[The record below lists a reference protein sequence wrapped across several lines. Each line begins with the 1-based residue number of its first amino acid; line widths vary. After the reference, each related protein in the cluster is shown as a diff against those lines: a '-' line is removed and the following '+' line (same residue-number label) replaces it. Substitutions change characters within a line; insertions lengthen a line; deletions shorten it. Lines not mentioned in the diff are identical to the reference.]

1 MLNLTRQGFR
11 VSIRAAVVA
20 GVLIATLL
28 IAAVAIGL
36 QYFFSRS
43 LATDATQAVYQQTVA
58 STRDYLSA
66 ADSRANATARILAQ
80 FPKLVENDQ
89 VSDETRAL
97 FAEIMQRNAL
107 FYSIYIGF
115 DNGYFYELVNLD
127 TDEAVGDQLRAE
139 PEDRW
144 VIITVSGQGEAR
156 ERQFEYFD
164 EDFNSRRSWSHQT
177 EYDVTK
183 RPWFINADKNS
194 VHKTDPYLFQ
204 HIQAPGQ
211 TYSTRIA
218 EDNAV
223 LAVDIALSAV
233 SEYMQSLDV
242 SDGSDMFLYQDTGEI
257 IAGNN
262 PQQPRQQLPP
272 APELKLSEAQ
282 QKIVED
288 NRYLTVS
295 NEIDWPPVNFAVS
308 GRPYGYAIDT
318 LSYIEEMTGFR
329 LRYINGLNWND
340 MAAMFLSDELDVI
353 QPVFFNEQRQVVG
366 ELSEPFVK
374 LPYGAV
380 TAEGAEPLTSV
391 SDLQDSKVAVH
402 KDWSLKD
409 NLEALYPEIEIIE
422 AESVRDLFTLVKN
435 GNADVALDTAAVLRY
450 TAEEFFID
458 GVTLHSPL
466 QTDEAALPQ
475 QLHFLINRNATGVA
489 EIFDLALA
497 ELGDKHKS
505 ALANRWLSDSAEVRH
520 IGSVPYQSLLEMTG
534 DGEAESLQTL
544 DIDGEDHFAY
554 VAPLTEGGDEFFAI
568 MTPADTVLA
577 PAMQQVWNSVL
588 ITALILLLLLPV
600 TALFASP
607 VVDSIRRLVDDSEKI
622 KQRRFSEVM
631 PARTYITEIN
641 NLSDSMQDMSHSIE
655 SYAQQQQD
663 LMEAFIE
670 LIAQAID
677 DKSPY
682 TAGHCARVPELAFML
697 AEEAENSQTPPFRE
711 FGFKNQ
717 QEWRE
722 FKIGA
727 WLHDCGK
734 ITTPEHIIDKG
745 TKLETIYN
753 RIHEIRMRFEV
764 LWRDAEIDYRDKLH
778 NNPQDAEKLRRD
790 LATQQARLK
799 ADFAFIAECNV
810 GSESMDE
817 AAIERLEQLADITW
831 QRYFDDRL
839 GLSPIEEDHFA
850 EAPRPLPATE
860 KLLADRPE
868 HIIER
873 YHSTDYDPRL
883 GIKMTVPEHL
893 YNLGELYNLK
903 IKRGTLTPEDRFK
916 INEHIISTI
925 RMLDNLPF
933 PPELS
938 QVPRYASTHHETLIG
953 TGYPRKLTAEDLSLP
968 ERIMILADIFE
979 ALTAADRPYKK
990 AKPVS
995 VAIDILYKMVQN
1007 QHIDPDVFELFLRS
1021 GVYIQYARRFL
1032 PESQID
1038 EVDISQYLSD

>member
-1 MLNLTRQGFR
+1 MFNLTRQGFR

-20 GVLIATLL
+20 GVLIATVL
-28 IAAVAIGL
+28 IATVAIGL

-58 STRDYLSA
+58 STRDYLA
-66 ADSRANATARILAQ
+66 AVDSRANATSRILAQ
-80 FPKLVENDQ
+80 FSKLIENNRIGAESRQ
-89 VSDETRAL
+89 L
-97 FAEIMQRNAL
+97 FAEIMQLNTL
-107 FYSIYIGF
+107 FYSIYVGF
-115 DNGYFYELVNLD
+115 DNGYFYELVNLNAGQ
-127 TDEAVGDQLRAE
+127 AVREQLRAE

-144 VIITVSGQGEAR
+144 VVISVSGQGAAR
-156 ERQFEYFD
+156 ERRFEYFD

-177 EYDVTK
+177 DYDVTK
-183 RPWFINADKNS
+183 RPWYVNAEKNT
-194 VHKTDPYLFQ
+194 VHKTDPYLLQ
-204 HIQAPGQ
+204 HLQAPGQ

-233 SEYMQSLDV
+233 SGYMQSLDV
-242 SDGSDMFLYQDTGEI
+242 SEGSEMFLYQDTGEI
-257 IAGNN
+257 IASNKTQN
-262 PQQPRQQLPP
+262 QQQQLPP
-272 APELKLSEAQ
+272 APELTLSEAQ
-282 QKIVED
+282 QKIVEE
-288 NRYLTVS
+288 NQYLTVS
-295 NEIDWPPVNFAVS
+295 NEIDWPPVNFAVA

-318 LSYIEEMTGFR
+318 LDYIEEMTGFR
-329 LRYINGLNWND
+329 LRYINGLKWND
-340 MAAMFLSDELDVI
+340 MAAMFLSNELDVI

-366 ELSEPFVK
+366 ELTEPFLQ

-380 TAEGAEPLTSV
+380 TREDAEPLSAI
-391 SDLQDSKVAVH
+391 SDLNDSKVAVH

-409 NLEALYPEIEIIE
+409 NLQEFYPGIEIIE
-422 AESVRDLFTLVKN
+422 AESVRDLFVQVKN
-435 GNADVALDTAAVLRY
+435 GNADAALDTAAVLRY

-466 QTDEAALPQ
+466 QAEEATLPQ
-475 QLHFLINRNATGVA
+475 QLHFMINRNAAGVA

-497 ELGDKHKS
+497 QLGDEHKA
-505 ALANRWLSDSAEVRH
+505 ALAERWLDDNAEVGH
-520 IGSVPYQSLLEMTG
+520 IGSVPYQSLLDLIDDDTL
-534 DGEAESLQTL
+534 SLQTME
-544 DIDGEDHFAY
+544 IDGEPHFVY
-554 VAPLTEGGDEFFAI
+554 VAPLIEGGDEYFAI
-568 MTPADTVLA
+568 MSPTDTVLA

-588 ITALILLLLLPV
+588 ITALILLLLLPLM
-600 TALFASP
+600 ALFASP
-607 VVDSIRRLVDDSEKI
+607 VVESIRRLVDDSEKI
-622 KQRRFSEVM
+622 RQRRFSEVM
-631 PARTYITEIN
+631 PAPTYITEIN
-641 NLSDSMQDMSHSIE
+641 NLSDSMQDMSRSIE
-655 SYAQQQQD
+655 TYEQQQQD

-682 TAGHCARVPELAFML
+682 TAGHCERVPELAFML

-711 FGFKNQ
+711 FGFRNQ

-764 LWRDAEIDYRDKLH
+764 LWRDAEIDYRDKLQ
-778 NNPQDAEKLRRD
+778 NNPQDAENLRHE
-790 LATQQARLK
+790 LTAKQTRLK

-810 GSESMDE
+810 GGEFMDE
-817 AAIERLEQLADITW
+817 AAIERLDELAEITW

-839 GLSPIEEDHFA
+839 GLSPIEENHFA
-850 EAPRPLPATE
+850 EAPAALPATE

-868 HIIER
+868 HIFER
-873 YHSTDYDPRL
+873 YHSTDYAPHL
-883 GIKMTVPEHL
+883 GIKMAVPEHL

-925 RMLDNLPF
+925 KMLDNLPF

-953 TGYPRKLTAEDLSLP
+953 TGYPRKLTAEDLSVP

-995 VAIDILYKMVQN
+995 VAIDILHKMVQN

>member
-1 MLNLTRQGFR
+1 MLNLLPQGFR
-11 VSIRAAVVA
+11 VSIRIAVVA

-28 IAAVAIGL
+28 IATVAIGL
-36 QYFFSRS
+36 QYYFSRS
-43 LATDATQAVYQQTVA
+43 LATDATQQVYQQTVA

-66 ADSRANATARILAQ
+66 ADDRASATARVLAQ
-80 FPKLVENDQ
+80 FPKLIENERIGR
-89 VSDETRAL
+89 ETRQL
-97 FAEIMQRNAL
+97 FAEIMQRNEL
-107 FYSIYIGF
+107 FYSIYVGF

-127 TDEAVGDQLRAE
+127 TDPAVREQLRAE
-139 PEDRW
+139 PDDRW
-144 VIITVSGQGEAR
+144 VIITVSGQGGNKQR
-156 ERQFEYFD
+156 RFEYFD
-164 EDFNSRRSWSHQT
+164 EDFNSRRSWGHQT

-183 RPWFINADKNS
+183 RPWYVNARQNA

-204 HIQAPGQ
+204 HLQAPGQ
-211 TYSTRIA
+211 TYSTRLS

-233 SEYMQSLDV
+233 AEYMQSLDA
-242 SDGSDMFLYQDTGEI
+242 SDGSQMFLYQDSGEI
-257 IAGNN
+257 IASNTR
-262 PQQPRQQLPP
+262 PKQRQQLPP
-272 APELKLSEAQ
+272 APELILSESQ
-282 QKIVED
+282 QKTVED

-295 NEIDWPPVNFAVS
+295 NEIDWPPINFAVA

-329 LRYINGLNWND
+329 LRYINGLSWND

-366 ELSEPFVK
+366 ELTEPF
-374 LPYGAV
+374 LEIPYGAV
-380 TAEGAEPLTSV
+380 TREDAESLTAI
-391 SDLQDSKVAVH
+391 DELNGRKVAVH
-402 KDWSLKD
+402 QDWSLKD
-409 NLEALYPEIEIIE
+409 NLQEHYPAIEIVE
-422 AESVRDLFTLVKN
+422 AGSVRDLFTLVKN
-435 GNADVALDTAAVLRY
+435 GDADLALDTAAVLKY
-450 TAEEFFID
+450 TMEEFFIE
-458 GVTLHSPL
+458 GVALHSPL
-466 QTDEAALPQ
+466 ETDNALLPQ
-475 QLHFLINRNATGVA
+475 ELHFLVNRQAPGVA
-489 EIFDLALA
+489 EIFDLALTQ
-497 ELGDKHKS
+497 LGDEHKT
-505 ALANRWLSDSAEVRH
+505 ALAERWLDDNAEARH
-520 IGSVPYQSLLEMTG
+520 IGTVPYQSLLQLIDDDEIQT
-534 DGEAESLQTL
+534 LQTL
-544 DIDGEDHFAY
+544 DVDGESHFVY
-554 VAPLTEGGDEFFAI
+554 VAPLTKGGDEYFAI
-568 MTPADTVLA
+568 MAPTDNVLSD
-577 PAMQQVWNSVL
+577 AMAQVWNSVL
-588 ITALILLLLLPV
+588 ITALILMLLLPV

-607 VVDSIRRLVDDSEKI
+607 VVESIRRLVTHSENI

-631 PARTYITEIN
+631 PARSFITEIN

-655 SYAQQQQD
+655 NYEQQQQD

-697 AEEAENSQTPPFRE
+697 AEQAENAQTPAFRE
-711 FGFKNQ
+711 FAFKNQ

-764 LWRDAEIDYRDKLH
+764 LWRDAEIDYRDMLREH
-778 NNPQDAEKLRRD
+778 PQDADKLRQD
-790 LATQQARLK
+790 LASQQARLK

-810 GSESMDE
+810 GTESMDD
-817 AAIERLEQLADITW
+817 AAIERLEKLADISW

-839 GLSPIEEDHFA
+839 GLSPIEEDRF
-850 EAPRPLPATE
+850 EDPPVPLPATE
-860 KLLADRPE
+860 KLLQDRPD

-925 RMLDNLPF
+925 KMLDNLPF
-933 PPELS
+933 PPDLS
-938 QVPRYASTHHETLIG
+938 RVPRYASTHHETLIG
-953 TGYPRKLTAEDLSLP
+953 TGYPRKLTAEDLSVP

-1021 GVYIQYARRFL
+1021 GVYMQYARRYL
-1032 PESQID
+1032 PSEQID

>member
-1 MLNLTRQGFR
+1 MFNLTRRGFR
-11 VSIRAAVVA
+11 VSIRAAVIA

-58 STRDYLSA
+58 STRDYLAA

-80 FPKLVENDQ
+80 FPKLIENNRIGP
-89 VSDETRAL
+89 ETRQL
-97 FAEIMQRNAL
+97 FAEIMQRNEL
-107 FYSIYIGF
+107 FYSVYVGF
-115 DNGYFYELVNLD
+115 DNGYFYQLVNLE
-127 TDEAVGDQLRAE
+127 TDEAVREQLRAE
-139 PEDRW
+139 PEERW
-144 VIITVSGQGEAR
+144 VVITVSGEGASR
-156 ERQFEYFD
+156 ERRFEYFD
-164 EDFNSRRSWSHQT
+164 EDFNSRRNWGHPT
-177 EYDVTK
+177 EYDVSK
-183 RPWFINADKNS
+183 RPWYMHAEKNS

-204 HIQAPGQ
+204 HLQAPGQ
-211 TYSTRIA
+211 TYSTRVA
-218 EDNAV
+218 DDDAV
-223 LAVDIALSAV
+223 LAVDIALSAM

-242 SDGSDMFLYQDTGEI
+242 SDGSDMFLYQGSGEI
-257 IAGNN
+257 IASNKT
-262 PQQPRQQLPP
+262 QQRHQQLPP
-272 APELKLSEAQ
+272 APELELSEAQ
-282 QKIVED
+282 QNTVEN

-295 NEIDWPPVNFAVS
+295 NEIDWPPVNFAVA

-329 LRYINGLNWND
+329 LRYVNGLGWSD
-340 MAAMFLSDELDVI
+340 MAAMFLSDELDII

-366 ELSEPFVK
+366 ELTEPFLK
-374 LPYGAV
+374 LPYGVITAEDAEPV
-380 TAEGAEPLTSV
+380 TAISELKGR
-391 SDLQDSKVAVH
+391 KVAVH
-402 KDWSLKD
+402 EDWSLKD
-409 NLEALYPEIEIIE
+409 RLRENYPDIEIIE
-422 AESVRDLFTLVKN
+422 AASVRDLFNLVTN
-435 GNADVALDTAAVLRY
+435 GSADAALDTAAVLRY
-450 TAEEFFID
+450 TADEFYID
-458 GVTLHSPL
+458 GVSLHSPL
-466 QTDEAALPQ
+466 TNGDAALPE
-475 QLHFLINRNATGVA
+475 QLHFMVNRNADGVA
-489 EIFDLALA
+489 EIFNLALA
-497 ELGDKHKS
+497 QLGNRHKT
-505 ALANRWLSDSAEVRH
+505 ALAERWLDDSAPAKH
-520 IGSVPYQSLLEMTG
+520 IGSVPYQSLLEMTEG
-534 DGEAESLQTL
+534 DKTETLQTL
-544 DIDGEDHFAY
+544 AIDGAKYFVY
-554 VAPLTEGGDEFFAI
+554 VASLTEDGDEYFAI
-568 MTPADTVLA
+568 MSPTKTVLA
-577 PAMQQVWNSVL
+577 PAMQQVWNSIF
-588 ITALILLLLLPV
+588 ITALILLLMLPV

-607 VVDSIRRLVDDSEKI
+607 VVESIRRLVADSEKI
-622 KQRRFSEVM
+622 KQRRFDEVM

-655 SYAQQQQD
+655 NHEKQQQD

-697 AEEAENSQTPPFRE
+697 AEQAENSQIPPFRE
-711 FGFKNQ
+711 FGFKNE

-745 TKLETIYN
+745 TKLEAIYN

-764 LWRDAEIDYRDKLH
+764 LWRDAEIDYRDKVRD
-778 NNPQDAEKLRRD
+778 NPQDAEKLRQD
-790 LATQQARLK
+790 LASQQAQLK

-810 GSESMDE
+810 GGEFMDD
-817 AAIERLEQLADITW
+817 ASIERLEKLADVTW
-831 QRYFDDRL
+831 QRYFDNRL
-839 GLSPIEEDHFA
+839 GLSPIEEDHFDQ
-850 EAPRPLPATE
+850 EPEPLPATE
-860 KLLADRPE
+860 KLLVDRPE

-933 PPELS
+933 PEELS

-953 TGYPRKLTAEDLSLP
+953 TGYPRKLTADDLSMP

-1021 GVYIQYARRFL
+1021 GVYLQYARRFL

-1038 EVDISQYLSD
+1038 EVDISRYLSD